1 MIINPDLPD
10 EYKYET
16 DYRKIP
22 RQYLNANIP
31 EGRGMVKWAPF
42 KTIPA
47 QYAAIEQYIKDQ
59 NKVEKPDLFDD
70 QLANINNIVQWKI
83 YQNEIALVQYWK
95 NGYFYNQQAYVKEVN
110 VMKQTIILSNELGN
124 ETLEIPISNIKNIE

>member
-1 MIINPDLPD
+1 
-10 EYKYET
+10 
-16 DYRKIP
+16 
-22 RQYLNANIP
+22 
-31 EGRGMVKWAPF
+31 F